1 MTTRIYLPLSSTGLA
16 DLVAEARV
24 EGPVSAHAVTK
35 ALREAWPQGDEEEW
49 EYAALAAAADHSRA
63 LRSKVDTQ
71 RRYVIA
77 ADVHKAAVAESA
89 GADEPTAVIV
99 EHDVIWKNIAS
110 LQMDTEDDPGPEHH
124 QELAWFATQEIR
136 DLH

>member
-1 MTTRIYLPLSSTGLA
+1 MTIRIYLPCTSTGLA

-24 EGPVSAHAVTK
+24 VGPLSAHAVTA
-35 ALREAWPQGDEEEW
+35 ALREAWPEGDEEEW

-63 LRSKVDTQ
+63 LRGKEDIP

-77 ADVHKAAVAESA
+77 ADVNEAAVS
-89 GADEPTAVIV
+89 GVTDTDEPTAVLM
-99 EHDVIWKNIAS
+99 EHDVVWKNIAS
-110 LQMDTEDDPGPEHH
+110 LQMDTEDDLGAGTD